1 MTFTRHLPRICTGLA
16 LMALLGS
23 ALWLGGWYLFTVL
36 LLFALTGMWE
46 FYALF
51 WSGLEAWPGRLFGLC
66 LGALVLAAAQLKPGT
81 EFIALGCAVLLLS
94 IAFLCAWT
102 RNDAIRFSSMAVIMA
117 GLLYVPVLLLP
128 VLELRFIEQLF
139 LICATI
145 SSDTAAY
152 FCGVACGKHKIWPAV
167 SPNKSVEGSLAG
179 LGACVLVCTFI
190 GALAGQASLA
200 EFALLAVG
208 LGIMAQL
215 GDFFES
221 ALKRSRRIKD
231 SGSLL
236 PGHGGVLDRADSLLF
251 AIPTYAAAKTFVVF
265 F

>member
-1 MTFTRHLPRICTGLA
+1 MIASRHLPRVCTGLT

-23 ALWLGGWYLFTVL
+23 ALWLGGWYLFAVL

-51 WSGLEAWPGRLFGLC
+51 WSGREALPGRLLGLF
-66 LGALVLAAAQLKPGT
+66 LGALLLSATQLQPGT
-81 EFIALGCAVLLLS
+81 EFIALGCSVLILS

-102 RNDAIRFSSMAVIMA
+102 RNEAVRFSSAAVIVA
-117 GLLYVPVLLLP
+117 GVLYVPVLLLP
-128 VLELRFIEQLF
+128 VLELRFVEQLF

-152 FCGVACGKHKIWPAV
+152 FCGVYCGKHKIWPAV

-179 LGACVLVCTFI
+179 LAACVLVCVFI
-190 GALAGQASLA
+190 GAIAGTASLGD
-200 EFALLAVG
+200 FALLA
-208 LGIMAQL
+208 LLIGIMAQL

-251 AIPTYAAAKTFVVF
+251 AIPTYAAAKNFMAF